1 MITNFLMNLSF
12 REFLI
17 WKIITISLLITIS
30 TEFLSYFNLISS
42 IVLEYFGDFNYNY
55 ISLYLFFKKNFLF
68 QNKNFFKK
76 ILLSN

>member
-42 IVLEYFGDFNYNY
+42 MSIRIFWGFLIIIILAYIYF
-55 ISLYLFFKKNFLF
+55 LKKNFLF
-68 QNKNFFKK
+68 QNKKFF
-76 ILLSN
+76 